1 VGLKVIIYHPRND
14 LYHCMFRFISI
25 ASIQNLEGFD
35 SVRLRIYDLFYL
47 FPHLVKDIEF
57 PRANGIAAL
66 KRSFSLIEPPY
77 EVLPDKKRLFSEM
90 GDYHIQ
96 ALQILKAKGIF
107 EEENG
112 KLRISEGFYSPS
124 IQRLINDNS
133 NESTELFYKLFQI
146 LNTIEVVGESGLK
159 KRTGLMEYRY
169 DAV

>member
-1 VGLKVIIYHPRND
+1 MIIYHPRND

-25 ASIQNLEGFD
+25 ASMQDLEDFD

-57 PRANGIAAL
+57 PRTKGIAEL
-66 KRSFSLIEPPY
+66 KRSFGSINQPY

-112 KLRISEGFYSPS
+112 NLRISEGFYSPS
-124 IQRLINDNS
+124 IQKLINDNS
-133 NESTELFYKLFQI
+133 NESTELFCKLFQT
-146 LNTIEVVGESGLK
+146 LNAIEVVGESGLK

>member
-1 VGLKVIIYHPRND
+1 
-14 LYHCMFRFISI
+14 MFRFISI
-25 ASIQNLEGFD
+25 ASMQDLEDFD

-57 PRANGIAAL
+57 PRTKGIAEL
-66 KRSFSLIEPPY
+66 KRSFGSINQPY

-112 KLRISEGFYSPS
+112 NLRISEGFYSPS
-124 IQRLINDNS
+124 IQKLINDNS
-133 NESTELFYKLFQI
+133 NESTELFCKLFQT
-146 LNTIEVVGESGLK
+146 LNAIEIVGESGLK

>member
-1 VGLKVIIYHPRND
+1 
-14 LYHCMFRFISI
+14 MFRFISI
-25 ASIQNLEGFD
+25 ASMQDLEDFD

-57 PRANGIAAL
+57 PRAKGIAAL
-66 KRSFSLIEPPY
+66 KRSFSSINQPY

-107 EEENG
+107 KEENG
-112 KLRISEGFYSPS
+112 RLRISEEFYSPS

-133 NESTELFYKLFQI
+133 NESTELFCKLFQV
-146 LNTIEVVGESGLK
+146 LNAIEVVGESGLK

>member
-1 VGLKVIIYHPRND
+1 
-14 LYHCMFRFISI
+14 MFRFISI
-25 ASIQNLEGFD
+25 VSMQDLEDFD

-57 PRANGIAAL
+57 PRAKGIAAL
-66 KRSFSLIEPPY
+66 KRSFGSIGQPY
-77 EVLPDKKRLFSEM
+77 EILPDKKRLFSEM

-107 EEENG
+107 EEEDG
-112 KLRISEGFYSPS
+112 KLRISEGFYSSS

-133 NESTELFYKLFQI
+133 NESTELFCKLFQT
-146 LNTIEVVGESGLK
+146 LNAIEVVGESGLK

>member
-1 VGLKVIIYHPRND
+1 MIIYHPRND

-25 ASIQNLEGFD
+25 ASMQDLEDFD

-57 PRANGIAAL
+57 PRTKGIAEL
-66 KRSFSLIEPPY
+66 KRSFGSINQPY
-77 EVLPDKKRLFSEM
+77 EALPDKKRLFSEM

-112 KLRISEGFYSPS
+112 NLRISEGFYSPS
-124 IQRLINDNS
+124 IQKLINDNS
-133 NESTELFYKLFQI
+133 NESTELFCKLFQT
-146 LNTIEVVGESGLK
+146 LNAIEVVGESGLK

>member
-1 VGLKVIIYHPRND
+1 MIIYHPRND

-25 ASIQNLEGFD
+25 ASMQDLERFD
-35 SVRLRIYDLFYL
+35 TVRLRIYDLFYL

-57 PRANGIAAL
+57 PRVKGIAAL
-66 KRSFSLIEPPY
+66 KRSFDSINQPY

-96 ALQILKAKGIF
+96 ALQMLKAKGIF
-107 EEENG
+107 EEKNG
-112 KLRISEGFYSPS
+112 ELRIYQGFDSPS
-124 IQRLINDNS
+124 IQRLINNYS
-133 NESTELFYKLFQI
+133 NESTELFCKLFQTLNALEI
-146 LNTIEVVGESGLK
+146 LGESGLK

>member
-1 VGLKVIIYHPRND
+1 MIIYHPRND

-25 ASIQNLEGFD
+25 ASMQDLEDFD

-57 PRANGIAAL
+57 PRRKGIAAL
-66 KRSFSLIEPPY
+66 KRSFSSIDPPY
-77 EVLPDKKRLFSEM
+77 EVLPDKRRLFSEM

-107 EEENG
+107 EENNG
-112 KLRISEGFYSPS
+112 RLRISKEFHNSS
-124 IQRLINDNS
+124 IQNLIKDNS
-133 NESTELFYKLFQI
+133 NETTVLFCKLFQT
-146 LNTIEVVGESGLK
+146 LNAIEVFGESGLK

>member
-1 VGLKVIIYHPRND
+1 MIFYHPRND
-14 LYHCMFRFISI
+14 LYHCMFRLISI
-25 ASIQNLEGFD
+25 ASIQDLNDFD

-57 PRANGIAAL
+57 PRAKGIAAL
-66 KRSFSLIEPPY
+66 KRSFCSIEQPY

-112 KLRISEGFYSPS
+112 KLRISQGFYSPS

-133 NESTELFYKLFQI
+133 NEFTELFCKLFQT
-146 LNTIEVVGESGLK
+146 LNAIEVVGESGLK

>member
-1 VGLKVIIYHPRND
+1 MIFYHPRND

-25 ASIQNLEGFD
+25 ASMQDLEDFD

-57 PRANGIAAL
+57 PRAKGTAAL
-66 KRSFSLIEPPY
+66 KRSFGSIEQPY

-96 ALQILKAKGIF
+96 AIQILKAKGIF
-107 EEENG
+107 EEESG
-112 KLRISEGFYSPS
+112 KLRISDGFYSPS
-124 IQRLINDNS
+124 IQRLINDNF
-133 NESTELFYKLFQI
+133 NESRELFRKLFQA
-146 LNTIEVVGESGLK
+146 LNTIEVVGENGLK

>member
-1 VGLKVIIYHPRND
+1 MIIYHPRND

-25 ASIQNLEGFD
+25 ASMQDLEDFD

-57 PRANGIAAL
+57 PRAKGIAEL
-66 KRSFSLIEPPY
+66 KRSFGSINQPY

-112 KLRISEGFYSPS
+112 NLRISEGFYSPS
-124 IQRLINDNS
+124 IQKLINDNS
-133 NESTELFYKLFQI
+133 NESKELFCKLFQT
-146 LNTIEVVGESGLK
+146 LNAIQVVGEGGLK

>member
-1 VGLKVIIYHPRND
+1 MQD
-14 LYHCMFRFISI
+14 L
-25 ASIQNLEGFD
+25 EDFD
-35 SVRLRIYDLFYL
+35 LVRLRIYDLFYL

-57 PRANGIAAL
+57 PRAKGITAL
-66 KRSFSLIEPPY
+66 KSSFGSINEPY

-107 EEENG
+107 EEKNG

-124 IQRLINDNS
+124 IQRLINNNFS
-133 NESTELFYKLFQI
+133 ESTELFCKLFQI
-146 LNTIEVVGESGLK
+146 LNAIEVFGESGLK